1 MIADAFDPF
10 AACHFRLKSAEEEWE
25 RAGAAALR
33 ARVFC
38 DEQRVF
44 QGHDRDAIDDEAIHF
59 VALSTMAVLADE
71 VVGTVRIHR
80 GEPGLWTGSRLA
92 VDRRYRRVGA
102 LGTALIRLAVGTAN
116 ALGCRRFTAHVQAQ
130 NELLFRHLHWR
141 RIAAAE
147 LHGRPHVLM
156 EADLAAYPPLP
167 DALGGFHALA
177 AAPPPGSAAA

>member
-10 AACHFRLKSAEEEWE
+10 AACHFRLKAATEPWE

-38 DEQRVF
+38 AEQRIF
-44 QGHDRDAIDDEAIHF
+44 EGHDRDAIDDEAIHL

-71 VVGTVRIHR
+71 VVGTVRVHQ
-80 GEPGLWTGSRLA
+80 GEPGVWTGSRLA

-116 ALGCRRFTAHVQAQ
+116 ALGCTRFTAHVQVG
-130 NELLFRHLHWR
+130 NESMFRRLRWGR
-141 RIAAAE
+141 LAEVE
-147 LHGRPHVLM
+147 LHGLPHVLM
-156 EADLAAYPPLP
+156 EADLAAYPPLT
-167 DALGGFHALA
+167 DALDGFHALA
-177 AAPPPGSAAA
+177 GRVATESAAA

>member
-1 MIADAFDPF
+1 MIVDAFDPF
-10 AACHFRLKSAEEEWE
+10 AACHFRLKAATEPWE

-38 DEQRVF
+38 DEQRIF
-44 QGHDRDAIDDEAIHF
+44 AGHDRDAIDDEAIHL

-80 GEPGLWTGSRLA
+80 GEPGAWTGSRLA

-116 ALGCRRFTAHVQAQ
+116 ALGCARFTAHVQAR
-130 NELLFRHLHWR
+130 NEPMFRRLDWR
-141 RIAAAE
+141 RLAALE
-147 LHGRPHVLM
+147 VHGRPHVLM

-167 DALGGFHALA
+167 EAPGGFHALA
-177 AAPPPGSAAA
+177 GRAAPEDLAA